1 MNKNPNGKAAVAAS
15 ANRPISVLLTDPRR
29 GDRMRDDELDR
40 YVTDPLVVERYGR
53 QRKEKET
60 SRVLEILDQL
70 ERGKAR

>member
-1 MNKNPNGKAAVAAS
+1 
-15 ANRPISVLLTDPRR
+15 
-29 GDRMRDDELDR
+29 MRDDELDR

-53 QRKEKET
+53 QRMEKET